1 LGAVKSDLTAKER
14 ALEESYPALNTAAGI
29 KRLLAEINALV
40 IRQYQ
45 GDYDAAVLLIDLENA
60 KEKAKLTERQFEA
73 LQLIYEDDLTQ
84 EDAAKVLG
92 ISQQVLARHL
102 NVATSKIADIYEY
115 WSVKDEGY
123 TFEEPANL
131 TEEDIYYDEL

>member
-1 LGAVKSDLTAKER
+1 MGAVKSDLTARER
-14 ALEESYPALNTAAGI
+14 ALEESYPALNTTAGI

-84 EDAAKVLG
+84 EDAAQVMG
-92 ISQQVLARHL
+92 IRREVLARHIDA
-102 NVATSKIADIYEY
+102 ATSKIADIYEY

-123 TFEEPANL
+123 KFEEV
-131 TEEDIYYDEL
+131 DYDVQF

>member
-1 LGAVKSDLTAKER
+1 MGAVKSDLTARER

-92 ISQQVLARHL
+92 VRQDAISRHIDA
-102 NVATSKIADIYEY
+102 ATSKIADIYEY

-131 TEEDIYYDEL
+131 TEEEDGDE

>member
-1 LGAVKSDLTAKER
+1 MKIDVHAKER
-14 ALEESYPALNTAAGI
+14 ALEETFPALNTPAGI

-45 GDYDAAVLLIDLENA
+45 GDYDAAVLLIDLEDA
-60 KEKAKLTERQFEA
+60 KAKAKLTERQFEA

-84 EDAAKVLG
+84 EDAAKVMG
-92 ISQQVLARHL
+92 VRREVLARYMDA
-102 NVATSKIADIYEY
+102 ATSKIADIYEY

-123 TFEEPANL
+123 AFEEPVNL
-131 TEEDIYYDEL
+131 AEEEDGDE